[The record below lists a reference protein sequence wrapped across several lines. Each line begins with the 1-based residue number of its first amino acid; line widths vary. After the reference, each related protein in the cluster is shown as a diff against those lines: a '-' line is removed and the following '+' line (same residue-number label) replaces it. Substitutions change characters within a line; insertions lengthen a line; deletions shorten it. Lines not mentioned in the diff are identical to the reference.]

1 MAEDRGERAPQGI
14 DTTRPNVSRVYDFML
29 GGKDNYEA
37 DRRMAQLALEVAP
50 DAPEA
55 ARANREFLGR
65 VVRFL
70 AAEAGI
76 RQFLDIGSGLPTQG
90 NVHEIARAAAPGTR
104 VVYVDN
110 DPIVLVHGR
119 ALLAVDDGSTVV
131 EADLRDPDGIIAD
144 PEVRRLID
152 FDRPV
157 GLLMFAILHHLTD
170 EEGPAGIAARMVDR
184 LAPRQLPG
192 RLPTSTIRAW
202 RTRRCPSRRSRPRR
216 SSTRRWAPARW
227 RTREEI
233 LAYFDGLDLLEPGLV
248 PLPEWR
254 PAPTTRPSP
263 ASRTTRSSEPSP
275 ASPSRGR
282 NPIRVLAPSDY
293 GLFLG

>member
-1 MAEDRGERAPQGI
+1 MTHPKEPTVADGEREQAPQGI
-14 DTTRPNVSRVYDFML
+14 DTTKPNVSRVYDFML

-37 DRRMAQLALEVAP
+37 DRWMAHLALEVAP

-70 AAEAGI
+70 AAEAGV

-90 NVHEIARAAAPGTR
+90 NVHEIAQSAAPGTR

-119 ALLAVDDGSTVV
+119 ALLAVDEGSTTVV
-131 EADLRDPDGIIAD
+131 EADLRDPDAIIGD

-170 EEGPAGIAARMVDR
+170 EEDPAGIAARLVDH
-184 LAPRQLPG
+184 LAPGSYLAVSHFHNPGMAYPEVSRQAFAAEKIFNETLG
-192 RLPTSTIRAW
+192 TG
-202 RTRRCPSRRSRPRR
+202 
-216 SSTRRWAPARW
+216 RW

-233 LAYFDGLDLLEPGLV
+233 LACFDGLDLLEPGLV

-254 PAPTTRPSP
+254 PGSGDRA
-263 ASRTTRSSEPSP
+263 EPGITYHTFVGAVARKP
-275 ASPSRGR
+275 
-282 NPIRVLAPSDY
+282 
-293 GLFLG
+293 

>member
-1 MAEDRGERAPQGI
+1 MAGYERERAPGNI
-14 DTTRPNVSRVYDFML
+14 DTTKPNVSRVYDFML

-37 DRRMAQLALEVAP
+37 DRRMAELALEIAP

-65 VVRFL
+65 VVRHL

-90 NVHEIARAAAPGTR
+90 NVHEIAQSATAGAR

-110 DPIVLVHGR
+110 DPTVLVHGR
-119 ALLAVDDGSTVV
+119 ALLAVDDDATTVV
-131 EADLRDPDGIIAD
+131 EADLRDPDGIIDD

-157 GLLMFAILHHLTD
+157 GLLMFAILHHLAD
-170 EEGPAGIAARMVDR
+170 EENPAGIARRMVDR
-184 LAPRQLPG
+184 LAPGSYLAVSHFHNPGLAHPEVSRQAFAAEKIFNETLG
-192 RLPTSTIRAW
+192 TG
-202 RTRRCPSRRSRPRR
+202 
-216 SSTRRWAPARW
+216 RW
-227 RTREEI
+227 RTRAEI
-233 LAYFDGLDLLEPGLV
+233 LACFDGLELLEPGLV

-254 PAPTTRPSP
+254 PDSDDRAEPGITYHTFVGAVGRKGQATP
-263 ASRTTRSSEPSP
+263 A
-275 ASPSRGR
+275 
-282 NPIRVLAPSDY
+282 
-293 GLFLG
+293 

>member
-1 MAEDRGERAPQGI
+1 MAEDGRERAPQGI

-90 NVHEIARAAAPGTR
+90 NVHEIAQAAAPGTR

-119 ALLAVDDGSTVV
+119 ALLAVGDGSTVV

-170 EEGPAGIAARMVDR
+170 EEDPAGIAARMVDR
-184 LAPRQLPG
+184 LAPGSYLAVSHFHNPG
-192 RLPTSTIRAW
+192 LTYPEVSKQAFAAEKIFNETLGTG
-202 RTRRCPSRRSRPRR
+202 
-216 SSTRRWAPARW
+216 RW

-254 PAPTTRPSP
+254 PDSDDQA
-263 ASRTTRSSEPSP
+263 EPGITYHTFVGAVARKP
-275 ASPSRGR
+275 
-282 NPIRVLAPSDY
+282 
-293 GLFLG
+293 